1 MPHPKKM
8 PMSDFERYK
17 TRLASLEQLGL
28 NLDLERREDFT
39 AANGWNLDHY
49 EADLPSESP
58 GEPFEGGA
66 FKAAQIV
73 LRDYKFPPPNLI
85 TGIFVPDEPLE
96 KRVMLLRAR
105 FLGFTFYFGV
115 KVCGV
120 TNELRQG
127 KDGAERVWGYR
138 YATLEGHFER
148 GQIEF
153 LIVKNLMSGTVQFK
167 IDAFSKTGLIRN
179 PIYRLGFA
187 LFGRHLQRRF
197 ARQSL
202 LRMQTLVVQALH
214 SGQVQ
219 GSIPTISTAQ
229 SNSEAQD
236 KLEELTKT
244 N

>member
-1 MPHPKKM
+1 MTE
-8 PMSDFERYK
+8 FERYK
-17 TRLASLEQLGL
+17 TRLDSLEKLGL

-58 GEPFEGGA
+58 GEPLEGGS
-66 FKAAQIV
+66 FRAAQTV
-73 LRDYKFPPPNLI
+73 LREYKFPPPNLI

-96 KRVMLLRAR
+96 RRVMLLRAR

-115 KVCGV
+115 KVNGV
-120 TNELRQG
+120 SDELREG
-127 KDGAERVWGYR
+127 KSGQERVWGYR

-153 LIVKNLMSGTVQFK
+153 LIVKNLQTGSVQFR

-179 PIYRLGFA
+179 PIYRLGFG

-197 ARQSL
+197 ARQSM
-202 LRMQTLVVQALH
+202 LRMQTLVAHALKN
-214 SGQVQ
+214 GQVA
-219 GSIPTISTAQ
+219 GSTPQISSAQ
-229 SNSEAQD
+229 NNPEAQD
-236 KLEELTKT
+236 KLEELTKAQ
-244 N
+244 